1 MGYQKVYGEGR
12 ERAVERGGACVF
24 RAGHYDLGKME
35 AVLGCA
41 VEVGSSQQVHAYHAV
56 TTGRHGT
63 DRVRGE
69 DSRKGV
75 HIHNPRLRLSGV

>member
-1 MGYQKVYGEGR
+1 VTIPGP
-12 ERAVERGGACVF
+12 
-24 RAGHYDLGKME
+24 
-35 AVLGCA
+35 
-41 VEVGSSQQVHAYHAV
+41 YHAV

-75 HIHNPRLRLSGV
+75 HIHNPRLRLSGVGLMYSTRIYYVDTEVPGAGNILYN